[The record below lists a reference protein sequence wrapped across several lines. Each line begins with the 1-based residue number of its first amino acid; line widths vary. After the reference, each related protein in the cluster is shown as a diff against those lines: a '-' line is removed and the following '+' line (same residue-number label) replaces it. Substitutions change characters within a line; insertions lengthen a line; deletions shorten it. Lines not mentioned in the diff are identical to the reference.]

1 MLTTLQSAPSAL
13 AELELRRQ
21 IDRSVA
27 RALVDSD
34 FARLLL
40 ADPTLLLDNDHGC
53 SPQQYLDLRSIH
65 AETLT
70 DFARQAQALFW
81 IDRPA
86 RRQEDEL
93 PRAAAVGH

>member
-1 MLTTLQSAPSAL
+1 MLTTFPSAPSAL

-27 RALVDSD
+27 RALVDRDYACS
-34 FARLLL
+34 LL
-40 ADPTLLLDNDHGC
+40 ADPTLLLDDRGC

-81 IDRPA
+81 IDRPS
-86 RRQEDEL
+86 RHQEDEL
-93 PRAAAVGH
+93 PRAAAAGR